1 MINVAIMGFGTIGSG
16 VYEVIKHNNEAI
28 KAEIWDD
35 IRVKKILDLKDFKGQ
50 EVENLI
56 VHDFNEILNDKE
68 ISLLRLWVE

>member
-50 EVENLI
+50 EVEN
-56 VHDFNEILNDKE
+56 
-68 ISLLRLWVE
+68 